1 MPQTHTPA
9 SLSGS
14 FLAVPMAFEGTPAG
28 LANALKV
35 PVIPQL
41 ISSSSSS
48 SSTAPSP
55 GTPSPEQHQLNITTR
70 TDHALIDFSAVDPL
84 AIDFKQLQADCELM
98 KESLAT
104 HRDALTQAL
113 KLVSSGGASPQEI
126 EAMATALSKAGL
138 TEQGFRERGGGLVG
152 LVVVVV
158 ACLLVAGC
166 RGCDT
171 VDWAKRK

>member
-1 MPQTHTPA
+1 MTSDRQPDPTLLDRYRAWRNRHP
-9 SLSGS
+9 
-14 FLAVPMAFEGTPAG
+14 G